1 MNAAASTLQI
11 LSASTLVGDLGVGD
25 LGLYTGSITAS
36 AVPIGPVYNPKS
48 KPTPQLI
55 VKLFNPPPGL
65 SSSGYTGFKQ
75 VNYSPEFIQLSFTD
89 QTTVWVASVSYQ
101 DGNGWITLGNPFG
114 VGNGTISV
122 TVDNDPNF
130 MLSSPLASR
139 AATVSIITLASST
152 TINSCLVQ
160 QTIYNS
166 TGYSP

>member
-1 MNAAASTLQI
+1 M
-11 LSASTLVGDLGVGD
+11 
-25 LGLYTGSITAS
+25 GS
-36 AVPIGPVYNPKS
+36 
-48 KPTPQLI
+48 
-55 VKLFNPPPGL
+55 
-65 SSSGYTGFKQ
+65 
-75 VNYSPEFIQLSFTD
+75 
-89 QTTVWVASVSYQ
+89 
-101 DGNGWITLGNPFG
+101 GWITLGNPFG